1 MRRFYAAPDQ
11 FNEGIVTLDGEEV
24 RHLRDVLRLR
34 TGDEVRVFDG
44 AGREFACRIESI
56 RKRDAEL
63 AVINEVEPASPES
76 ALDLTLAA
84 ALLKGEKFELVVQK
98 AVELGVN
105 TLIPLQTVRCD
116 VKPGNAE
123 KRLER
128 WRKIALE
135 AAKQSGR
142 ARLMKIGEIAELK
155 SVLDPGCVLF
165 SERDGKSFSEVG
177 EGKKIT
183 AIVGP
188 EGGWDDSELK
198 AAESSGCK
206 IVTLG
211 GRIMRAETAAI
222 SITAIL
228 QHRFGDIN

>member
-1 MRRFYAAPDQ
+1 M
-11 FNEGIVTLDGEEV
+11 
-24 RHLRDVLRLR
+24 RDVLRLR
-34 TGDEVRVFDG
+34 AGDEVRVFDG
-44 AGREFACRIESI
+44 EGREFACRIGSI
-56 RKRDAEL
+56 GKRDVVL
-63 AVINEVEPASPES
+63 AVIEEVEPASPES
-76 ALDLTLAA
+76 RLDLTLAA
-84 ALLKGEKFELVVQK
+84 AILKGEKFELVVQK

-105 TLIPLQTVRCD
+105 RLIPLQTVRCD
-116 VKPGNAE
+116 VKPDNAE

-142 ARLMKIGEIAELK
+142 ARLMEIGKIVGLE
-155 SVLDPGCVLF
+155 SVLASEECVLF
-165 SERDGKSFSEVG
+165 SERDGGSFSSFG

-188 EGGWDDSELK
+188 EGGWDDSELIL
-198 AAESSGCK
+198 AGNRGCK